1 MSFGDVRGHE
11 ATLTLLKERLGRQ
24 CLPHALLFYG
34 PRGVGKQKVAWALAK
49 ALVCEKYPQSVCGCC
64 PSCKKAQ
71 MKSHPD
77 ISRLEPEGKSRII
90 KIEHIREMKSRVV
103 LKPLE
108 GKSQVVILEEAH
120 KMNPE
125 AQNAFLKVLEE
136 PPQNVYF
143 VLLSPDPQALLPTV
157 RSRCQK
163 FKFDPL
169 NLEDQ
174 VAILT
179 EDCGVGLEEASE
191 LATISEGSMEK
202 ALQMR
207 EADFHKTVE
216 ALFEWVLS
224 FDSGSV
230 SPLPEW
236 DQDRETL
243 FLMLD
248 LLMQMFRD
256 ALVLKVTGSQE
267 PLFFPNRKSEIQD
280 LARRYET
287 EEIEEVFEALIR
299 ARQDIENSI
308 NTKLVMDNIAIQLGM
323 RVA

>member
-207 EADFHKTVE
+207 EAAMKKE
-216 ALFEWVLS
+216 AVKAGF
-224 FDSGSV
+224 
-230 SPLPEW
+230 
-236 DQDRETL
+236 
-243 FLMLD
+243 
-248 LLMQMFRD
+248 
-256 ALVLKVTGSQE
+256 
-267 PLFFPNRKSEIQD
+267 
-280 LARRYET
+280 YET
-287 EEIEEVFEALIR
+287 EYGKFPKIQILTIEDLFTGKKLEMPWLEATKCDGTSRDPHLR
-299 ARQDIENSI
+299 
-308 NTKLVMDNIAIQLGM
+308 KLV
-323 RVA
+323 RVRDGPTRQQNKRSERLS